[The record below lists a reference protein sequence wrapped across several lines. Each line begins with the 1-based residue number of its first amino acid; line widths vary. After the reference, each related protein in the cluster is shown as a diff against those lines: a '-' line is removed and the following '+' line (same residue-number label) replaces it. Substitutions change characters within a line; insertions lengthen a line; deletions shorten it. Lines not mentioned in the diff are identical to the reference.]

1 MRMKPFPLFRFSTSG
16 DDPVDNPCR
25 PTSPVTL
32 PYLPEPLLGAGL
44 DQFCGAPVDNRR
56 RFRAP

>member
-1 MRMKPFPLFRFSTSG
+1 MRMKPFRFSTSG

-25 PTSPVTL
+25 PTSWTTL
-32 PYLPEPLLGAGL
+32 PYLPERLVYGRL
-44 DQFCGAPVDNRR
+44 DPFSGMPVENRP